1 MEKIVVGIDGSEQS
15 KDALRFAVEEAEVH
29 GARVLAVH
37 AWMVPIPPVEPELVA
52 PPIDY
57 PALVKELQEA
67 AERLLD
73 GVVDEVLG
81 KGNVVRVDRVA
92 VEGPAPSALLDAAAD
107 ADLIVVG
114 SRGHGGF
121 AKLLLGS
128 VSEQVARHAPCPAL
142 IYRNKGQRDG

>member
-29 GARVLAVH
+29 GARVFCVH
-37 AWMVPIPPVEPELVA
+37 AWTLPIPPPA
-52 PPIDY
+52 DY

-67 AERLLD
+67 AERQLEST
-73 GVVDEVLG
+73 VEEVLD
-81 KGNVVRVDRVA
+81 KGNVVRVDRAA
-92 VEGPAPSALLDAAAD
+92 VEGPAATVLLDAAAD

-121 AKLLLGS
+121 ERLLLGS
-128 VSEQVARHAPCPAL
+128 VSDQVARHAPCPVL
-142 IYRNKGQRDG
+142 IYRKGQRDQ